1 MVQTK
6 SFYKYLFKF
15 LLLFAVFYYGT
26 KIMSGLATPGGY
38 YSPFINSYLDYVSW
52 LRSSLVHGGSF
63 IATLFGYSTE
73 ILSEFVLKVV
83 DGKGVFVSYGCAG
96 YGVMSFWAAFVLAN
110 KLPIKKKASWL
121 LGGLIL
127 LWGINVTRIGL
138 FLVAINKGWPMPL
151 GLNHHTWFN
160 IFAYLAIFTMM
171 YFFDKQLK
179 HLDSSNDIA
188 QNSLPK

>member
-1 MVQTK
+1 MKFTNL
-6 SFYKYLFKF
+6 FYTFVLKF
-15 LLLFAVFYYGT
+15 LVLFFVFYYGT
-26 KIMSGLATPGGY
+26 ILMSGLATPGSY
-38 YSPFINSYLDYVSW
+38 YSPFIHTYLDYVSW
-52 LRSSLVHGGSF
+52 LRGSLVHGGAY
-63 IATLFGYSTE
+63 IAALFGYSTE

-121 LGGLIL
+121 LGGLLL

-160 IFAYLAIFTMM
+160 IFAYLTIFTLM

-179 HLDSSNDIA
+179 HSGADSDISSN
-188 QNSLPK
+188 SLHN

>member
-1 MVQTK
+1 MVPPK
-6 SFYKYLFKF
+6 SFYKYLLKF

-26 KIMSGLATPGGY
+26 KIMSGLATAGGY
-38 YSPFINSYLDYVSW
+38 YSLFIHTYLDYVSW
-52 LRSSLVHGGSF
+52 LRASLVHGGGY
-63 IATLFGYSTE
+63 IAALFAYSTE
-73 ILSEFVLKVV
+73 ILPGFVLKVV

-110 KLPIKKKASWL
+110 QLGFTKKAIWL
-121 LGGLIL
+121 LGGLLL

-171 YFFDKQLK
+171 YFFDKQIK
-179 HLDSSNDIA
+179 QLDVDRNNA
-188 QNSLPK
+188 PNSLH